1 MYGYEEL
8 SNEFCVVDQGTF
20 RSVMESQGVFFEK
33 ISHVSREK
41 ITSDLLNPIK
51 AINQAA
57 ILSRYCDLSGKK
69 VLEIGSGFGV
79 NHIVWTKKYGIDGY
93 GVEPSEA
100 GFESSYDISKRII
113 SRNQLDPSR
122 IIDSYGENL
131 PFADDTFDI
140 VYSTN
145 VLEHTAEPERV
156 LREALRILKPNG
168 VLQVI
173 YPNFHSY
180 FDGHYSVFHPPIFG
194 KEFFPWYVKFF
205 FKREPEF
212 ARTLRTELNIRWTK
226 RTMRKL
232 RADFDFEI
240 VSLGEDVFLERMCS
254 LNFGAWGGLY
264 KIVRVLSLIK
274 ALRVN
279 TLLAKAIMLVNG
291 FSPVILTVIK
301 LPSKHTINRNG

>member
-1 MYGYEEL
+1 MYSYEEV
-8 SNEFCVVDQGTF
+8 SNEFCVVDQEVF
-20 RSVMESQGVFFEK
+20 RSVMETQGAFFET
-33 ISHVSREK
+33 ISHVNRAK
-41 ITSDLLNPIK
+41 IASDLLNPTK

-57 ILSRYCDLSGKK
+57 ILSRYCNLSGKK

-100 GFESSYDISKRII
+100 GFESSYDISKRLV
-113 SRNQLDPSR
+113 SLNQLDPSK

-131 PFADDTFDI
+131 PFADNTFDI

-156 LREALRILKPNG
+156 LREALRVLKPNG

-212 ARTLRTELNIRWTK
+212 ARTLRTELNVRWTK
-226 RTMRKL
+226 HTMRKL
-232 RADFDFEI
+232 RADFDFE
-240 VSLGEDVFLERMCS
+240 VLSLGQDIFLERMRFM
-254 LNFGAWGGLY
+254 NFGAWGGLY
-264 KIVRVLSLIK
+264 KVAQILKLLK
-274 ALRVN
+274 DLQVN
-279 TLLAKAIMLVNG
+279 MLLARALLLVNG
-291 FSPVILTVIK
+291 ISPVILTVIK
-301 LPSKHTINRNG
+301 LPSK